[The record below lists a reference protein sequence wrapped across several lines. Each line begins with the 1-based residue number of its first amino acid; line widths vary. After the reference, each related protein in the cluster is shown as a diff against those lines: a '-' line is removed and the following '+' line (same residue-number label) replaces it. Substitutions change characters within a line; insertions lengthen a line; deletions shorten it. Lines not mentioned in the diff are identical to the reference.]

1 VARKK
6 IGLAL
11 GLCLFGMLVLTRAG
25 AFADQETY
33 VLEDEKIYRVY
44 ADGNREL
51 LEEEFPGQCGTEQGL
66 FFWVVVDP
74 ELSEAMEGSERGIY
88 FFDEQENPRG
98 FLPFEGA
105 SYCSVLFSPDGE
117 RFLLSCGTSVSQEI
131 SLYTFEDLQKK
142 NSFQAVGFVE
152 WIDFARFVFSLDDIA
167 KGRRGDAMDQQE
179 GWLSVVVYDTL
190 MEELFPVAEAT
201 ETKDYMYITM
211 DVEEDEIL
219 ILERSVERVED
230 WDDENA
236 IEDREF
242 SVPIPAAG

>member
-1 VARKK
+1 MARKR

-11 GLCLFGMLVLTRAG
+11 GLCLFGMLVLTGSG
-25 AFADQETY
+25 AFADQEAY

-105 SYCSVLFSPDGE
+105 SYCGVLFSPDGE

-152 WIDFARFVFSLDDIA
+152 WIDFARFAFTQDDVA
-167 KGRRGDAMDQQE
+167 KGRRGDALDQQE
-179 GWLSVVVYDTL
+179 GWLSVMVYDCF
-190 MEELFPVAEAT
+190 MEELFLVQEAT
-201 ETKDYMYITM
+201 ETQDYMLIGI
-211 DVEEDEIL
+211 DVEQDAL
-219 ILERSVERVED
+219 HILERSVENVEG
-230 WDDENA
+230 WNDENA
-236 IEDREF
+236 IEDREL